1 VRATLDLTCLHVPQF
16 PAWALSQRWCLED
29 NATEGSD
36 PPRPIIV
43 CEGGRV
49 LSMIDERLTHR
60 GIRIGDPVDRARRL
74 APGAQFLLR
83 DPDVERAL
91 WENILGRLYE
101 LTPQIQPIPDPLH
114 PVPRK
119 RARER
124 ARRKSSTDA
133 GDLFATMGDS
143 GLTETDDSAGL
154 WDNGAWAILQG
165 PYADG
170 IESLAK
176 EWGAQVGRGHRRSW
190 AMLATAYSKPGQ
202 ITTVPEPMIGQFLRQ
217 VPIERLQSLCFSADL
232 VERLH
237 LFGLKAVGHI
247 FGLTKRQLMA
257 QFIDEGRRLFDLLH
271 PDDMEPPVG
280 NYDRRTL
287 QADYEFDWPV
297 FEPGDLQPV
306 LKKLLKDLIEG
317 LGELSTRHLEVRL
330 HHRRHEDR
338 FAHRILKDP
347 TRSLHTLGTIGETLL
362 MQALLSNGA
371 GVKRPPTGRSVDRVS
386 VTMSGLTRV
395 ASVQAELFRQ
405 RPELKPVVLR
415 VESRFPGKLVRPVH
429 AHANPFFPEEEYRLV
444 PIAV

>member
-1 VRATLDLTCLHVPQF
+1 MDLTCLHIPQF
-16 PAWALSQRWCLED
+16 AAWALSQRWHLDESTSS
-29 NATEGSD
+29 NGSQ
-36 PPRPIIV
+36 RPIIV
-43 CEGGRV
+43 CQGGRV
-49 LSMIDERLTHR
+49 LSFIDERISHR
-60 GIRIGDPVDRARRL
+60 GIRLGDPVDRARRL

-91 WENILGRLYE
+91 WESILGRLYQ
-101 LTPQIQPIPDPLH
+101 LTPQIQPIPDPLR

-119 RARER
+119 P
-124 ARRKSSTDA
+124 ARRKERKKRGTDA
-133 GDLFATMGDS
+133 NDLFASVGDPE
-143 GLTETDDSAGL
+143 LTETDDSVGL

-170 IESLAK
+170 IEALAT

-190 AMLATAYSKPGQ
+190 AMLAAAYSKPGQ
-202 ITTVPEPMIGQFLRQ
+202 ITTVPEPMIAQFLRQ
-217 VPIERLQSLCFSADL
+217 APIELLQRLCFTGEL

-237 LFGLKAVGHI
+237 LFGLKAIGHI

-271 PDDMEPPVG
+271 PDDMEPPVS
-280 NYDRRTL
+280 NYDRRIL
-287 QADYEFDWPV
+287 QAEYEFDWPV

-306 LKKLLKDLIEG
+306 LRRLLKDLLEG
-317 LGELSTRHLEVRL
+317 MQGLSTRHLEVRL
-330 HHRRHEDR
+330 HHRRRDDR

-347 TRSLHTLGTIGETLL
+347 TRSLQTLGTVGETLL
-362 MQALLSNGA
+362 MQALTANSGA
-371 GVKRPPTGRSVDRVS
+371 RRAPTGRSVDRVS

-395 ASVQAELFRQ
+395 MSQQAELFRQ

-429 AHANPFFPEEEYRLV
+429 AHADPFFPEEEYRLV